1 MEHKPVRPCEGG
13 EPYIF
18 ISYAHANGPAVMQVV
33 QELADRGF
41 RVWYD
46 EGIEVGSEWP
56 EYIAQHLAGAS
67 LMIAF
72 LSNAYMRS
80 DNCRR
85 EMHFALSRRIGTI
98 NIFLEETRLTPGMEM
113 QVGNLFALMKYSM
126 SEDAFYEKLFS
137 APQLDASLQT
147 GGPVPDK
154 PKKKPEKKV
163 PVDLTVEEKKRKRR
177 KARRIAA
184 LSVLGV
190 LLIACVVLG
199 IVGYATGIAQRVKI
213 RTEQTEIIGLPADA
227 EVIFRSAELERAVRA
242 FCGIAEGTLRVS
254 DLASITQLSVG
265 GTGAAFNDEDPV
277 SAAWESGDW
286 TDLSDLRFFQSLVRL
301 TLSELPITDLETLP
315 ASGVKYLT
323 IRACPLT
330 SLRGIGK
337 LNDLREIETEGTPIR
352 ELGDLDKCLELR
364 RMVLLGANPA
374 DLSAVKP
381 LIHLTE
387 AGISNCGIDD
397 LDPLLGLSELTELAF
412 CDCDLRGDFFRAI
425 DREWRV
431 QRLSFTDCKLNS
443 TANLDDFTG
452 LSTLRLIRTGAELDW
467 SALADLPALKTVTV
481 DESVEKT
488 IRSALGDSSAEIRIE
503 EAAA

>member
-1 MEHKPVRPCEGG
+1 MDQKPVRPYEGD

-33 QELADRGF
+33 RELADRGF

-85 EMHFALSRRIGTI
+85 EMHFALSKRISTV
-98 NIFLEETRLTPGMEM
+98 NIFLEETQMTPGMEM

-126 SEDAFYEKLFS
+126 SEDVFCEKLFS
-137 APQLDASLQT
+137 APQLDASLRT
-147 GGPVPDK
+147 GEPVPEK
-154 PKKKPEKKV
+154 PKKKPAKKV
-163 PVDLTVEEKKRKRR
+163 PVDLTEEEKKRKRK

-184 LSVLGV
+184 LSVLGA
-190 LLIACVVLG
+190 LLIACIVLG
-199 IVGYATGIAQRVKI
+199 IVGYATGIAQRLKI
-213 RTEQTEIIGLPADA
+213 RTEQTEIAVLPAGA
-227 EVIFRSAELERAVRA
+227 EISFHSEELERAVRA
-242 FCGIAEGTLRVS
+242 FCGAAEGSLHVS
-254 DLASITQLSVG
+254 DLANITRLTVD
-265 GTGAAFNDEDPV
+265 GTGVSFNDENPV

-286 TDLSDLRFFQSLVRL
+286 TELSDLRFFSSLVHL
-301 TLSELPITDLETLP
+301 TLSNLPITDLETLP

-337 LNDLREIETEGTPIR
+337 LTDLREIETEGSPIR
-352 ELGDLDKCLELR
+352 KLGDLDKCLELR
-364 RMVLLGANPA
+364 RLVLVGANPA

-387 AGISNCGIDD
+387 AGLSNCGLND
-397 LDPLLGLSELTELAF
+397 LHPLLRLSELTELAF
-412 CDCDLRGDFFRAI
+412 YDCDLRGDFFRAL

-443 TANLDDFTG
+443 TANLHDFTG

-481 DESVEKT
+481 DGSVEKT
-488 IRSALGDSSAEIRIE
+488 IRSALGDSSVEIRVE